1 MPEIKDLFA
10 EKRKEIDKKVKGY
23 QTVPVQT
30 PIPKIKTEPIEQQ
43 QIEQEIE
50 QQPVPTKPPQKTEAP
65 LSDYDIIRQRREAA
79 IKEMS
84 AFEQHRQRLN
94 ELDKTTPVP

>member
-43 QIEQEIE
+43 
-50 QQPVPTKPPQKTEAP
+50 PVPTKPPQKTEAP
-65 LSDYDIIRQRREAA
+65 LSDYDIIKQRREADA
-79 IKEMS
+79 
-84 AFEQHRQRLN
+84 
-94 ELDKTTPVP
+94 